1 MLFLIASSLSEHH
14 HTGMRKSY
22 QEQKLTDGHKQEKVT
37 KFFLKLN
44 AIQQLYKLEQNT
56 HTTFK
61 LPNVWLL
68 GSSIASTR
76 PYKL

>member
-22 QEQKLTDGHKQEKVT
+22 REQKLTDGHKQEKVT

-56 HTTFK
+56 HRF
-61 LPNVWLL
+61 LQ
-68 GSSIASTR
+68 ASECVVTWQLHCL
-76 PYKL
+76 Y